1 MRELIEALCA
11 CSGVS
16 SREDEVRAYIRQQA
30 EPYADSLR
38 VDAFGNLIVF
48 KRGRTSTEKR
58 VLLDAPM
65 DETGV
70 MVSGFTDDGSLRFQ
84 TVGPVDRRTLIG
96 KRVYLGET
104 RIPGVIG
111 MKPIHLTTKSE
122 RNAVPKL
129 KELYIDIGA
138 KDKAAAKE
146 LLSLGDVGV
155 FATEFASFGSE
166 KLCKGK
172 ALDSRIPCAVLLQL
186 LREELPVDCTFVFAA
201 QELVGTR
208 GAFGAAFAEKPDVVL
223 CLDGVATEDGPE
235 LTEDKA
241 GVTLGGGVVLPVSDR
256 FTIYDRALFLR
267 LRELAER
274 ESISWQLKAADAG
287 QSDARSYQRSR
298 CGAQAAGLALPVRY
312 LHCPTEVASLEDAE
326 GMLRLTRAFL
336 QSLEEEPL

>member
-1 MRELIEALCA
+1 MRELISALCA

-16 SREDEVRAYIRQQA
+16 SREDAVRQFIQTQA

-38 VDAFGNLIVF
+38 VDALGNLIVF
-48 KRGRTSTEKR
+48 KRGHKAPEKR
-58 VLLDAPM
+58 ILLDAHM

-70 MVSGFTDDGSLRFQ
+70 MVSGFTEDGAVRFQ

-96 KRVYLGET
+96 KRVCLGET
-104 RIPGVIG
+104 LIPGVIG

-138 KDKAAAKE
+138 KDKAAAKAQ
-146 LLSLGDVGV
+146 LALGDVGV
-155 FATEFASFGSE
+155 FTSEFDSFGT
-166 KLCKGK
+166 KNICKGK
-172 ALDSRIPCAVLLQL
+172 ALNSRIPCAVLLKL

-208 GAFGAAFAEKPDVVL
+208 GAFGAAFAEKPDIVL
-223 CLDGVATEDGPE
+223 CLDGATMEDGPE
-235 LTEDKA
+235 LSEDKA
-241 GVTLGGGVVLPVSDR
+241 GVAPGRGVVLPVSDR

-267 LRELAER
+267 LRTLAER
-274 ESISWQLKAADAG
+274 ENIPWQLKAADGG

-312 LHCPTEVASLEDAE
+312 LHCPSEVASMEDAE
-326 GMLRLTRAFL
+326 GMLHLTRAFL

>member
-1 MRELIEALCA
+1 MRELSKALCA

-16 SREDEVRAYIRQQA
+16 SREDEVRALIQAQA

-38 VDAFGNLIVF
+38 VDNLGNLIVF
-48 KRGRTSTEKR
+48 KHGRKSTGKR
-58 VLLDAPM
+58 VLLDAHM

-70 MVSGFTDDGSLRFQ
+70 MASGFTDDGAIRFQ

-96 KRVYLGET
+96 KRVYLGES

-122 RNAVPKL
+122 RNVVPRL

-138 KDKAAAKE
+138 KDKAAAKAQ
-146 LLSLGDVGV
+146 LSLGEVGV
-155 FATEFASFGSE
+155 FASEFTSFGTK

-172 ALDSRIPCAVLLQL
+172 ALNSRISCAVLLKL
-186 LREELPVDCTFVFAA
+186 LREELPADCTFVFAA

-208 GAFGAAFAEKPDVVL
+208 GAFGAAFAEKPDIVL
-223 CLDGVATEDGPE
+223 CLDGVAAEDGPE
-235 LTEDKA
+235 RTEDKV
-241 GVTLGGGVVLPVSDR
+241 GVILGQGVVLPVADR
-256 FTIYDRALFLR
+256 FTIYDRVLFLR

-274 ESISWQLKAADAG
+274 ENIPWQLKAADGG

-298 CGAQAAGLALPVRY
+298 CGAQVAGLALPVRY

-326 GMLRLTRAFL
+326 GMLRLTRSFL
-336 QSLEEEPL
+336 QSLEEEEQ